1 MKIIKI
7 IMYCLFFCWM
17 FLKIEIDEGVVGWGE
32 FVIEGC
38 VCMVEVVVYELGDY
52 LIGQDLL
59 CINDLW

>member
-52 LIGQDLL
+52 LIG
-59 CINDLW
+59 